1 MGNKAQTFGVSV
13 LMSLYHLRHLG
24 YVLTLLCSAGM
35 ASFIPLGNILRS
47 CSPASHC
54 TSKISSPGATHRML
68 WCDIAV
74 DFGCEALLVL
84 RFDCF
89 VLPVS
94 CAASCTPQT
103 HRAIAQITAPRTAE
117 RFARSALAVEL
128 ICAIGAFV
136 LGPLPHEEEQ
146 YSYKFMCVC
155 VCVCRYVR
163 TYVSM
168 KRVAVRVATRVRAG
182 FYGFF
187 KGLGLPFE
195 SPCMM

>member
-1 MGNKAQTFGVSV
+1 MF
-13 LMSLYHLRHLG
+13 RHLG
-24 YVLTLLCSAGM
+24 YVATLLCSAGM

-54 TSKISSPGATHRML
+54 TSKISKPGATHRML

-74 DFGCEALLVL
+74 DFGCEALLL
-84 RFDCF
+84 RFFCF

-117 RFARSALAVEL
+117 RFASANWGSALAVEL

-136 LGPLPHEEEQ
+136 LGPLPHKEEQ

-155 VCVCRYVR
+155 VSVCAYLCVYEKGCCKGCHNGSGWVL
-163 TYVSM
+163 
-168 KRVAVRVATRVRAG
+168 RV
-182 FYGFF
+182 
-187 KGLGLPFE
+187 L
-195 SPCMM
+195 